1 MSSVVRFAMSQIA
14 ISGVNEVSSLDRM
27 LGLLSLFDDKRP
39 VWTVEQAVEST
50 NYSRSTVYR
59 YFKSL
64 CGIGLLDPIS
74 GGGYTLGPGII
85 ALDRRVRTQD
95 PLLSL
100 AQPIAAGLMRQS
112 GESVLLYRTYG
123 DNAICLHHEQA
134 PHDRSEESRR
144 GVTSPIYLGASGK
157 VMLSRTPTRR
167 LRSLHRRN
175 QRQLAEAGLGQDW
188 GEFRNR
194 LLSIRRSGHFVSHGE
209 LRPGRVCVAT
219 PVSDAQQRVVAS
231 LALCMPAERFREDR
245 LAAYLGPLQEAAEQ
259 IVGGL
264 DRQMSGIGL
273 SKSA

>member
-1 MSSVVRFAMSQIA
+1 MSRIVIL
-14 ISGVNEVSSLDRM
+14 GVKEVSSLDRM

-85 ALDRRVRTQD
+85 ALDRRIRTQD

-100 AQPIAAGLMRQS
+100 AQPVAAGLMRQS

-123 DNAICLHHEQA
+123 DCAICLHHEQA

-167 LRSLHRRN
+167 LRTLHRRN
-175 QRQLAEAGLGQDW
+175 QRELADAGLGQEW
-188 GEFRNR
+188 SEFRSR
-194 LLSIRRSGHFVSHGE
+194 LLTIRRAGHFVSHGE
-209 LRPGRVCVAT
+209 LRPGRICVAV

-231 LALCMPAERFREDR
+231 LSLCMPAERYREDR
-245 LAAYLGPLQEAAEQ
+245 LSVYLGSLQNAADK

>member
-1 MSSVVRFAMSQIA
+1 MSQVTIL
-14 ISGVNEVSSLDRM
+14 GVNEVSSLDRM

-85 ALDRRVRTQD
+85 ALDRRVRMQD

-100 AQPIAAGLMRQS
+100 AQPVAAGLMRQS

-123 DNAICLHHEQA
+123 DRAICLHHEQA
-134 PHDRSEESRR
+134 PHDRSDESRR

-157 VMLSRTPTRR
+157 VMLSCTPTRR
-167 LRSLHRRN
+167 LRTLHRRN
-175 QRQLAEAGLGQDW
+175 QKEIAEAGLGQDW
-188 GEFRNR
+188 AEFRSR
-194 LLSIRRSGHFVSHGE
+194 LLTIRRAGHFVSSGE
-209 LRPGRVCVAT
+209 LRPGRICVAV

-231 LALCMPAERFREDR
+231 LCLCLPAERYREDR
-245 LAAYLGPLQEAAEQ
+245 LSVYLGALRGAAEK